1 MKGTYAATQ
10 KEVAQLES
18 EHAALAEAISRLDE
32 ESAAAEESGEL
43 QLSKQQRDE
52 YNRLKQEGLISPT
65 SLELLPY
72 LPISPYTSFY
82 ISLYLPISPPVTP
95 CISLHLLLY
104 LGSSRRRAA
113 GRPRTGRR
121 CTRSSAS

>member
-18 EHAALAEAISRLDE
+18 EHAALSEAISRLDE

-52 YNRLKQEGLISPT
+52 YNRLKQEGLIFPT
-65 SLELLPY
+65 SP
-72 LPISPYTSFY
+72 
-82 ISLYLPISPPVTP
+82 
-95 CISLHLLLY
+95 
-104 LGSSRRRAA
+104 
-113 GRPRTGRR
+113 
-121 CTRSSAS
+121 